1 MAAPLVS
8 KTQLVGDISEE
19 TGVPKTEV
27 KDVLDALDIIAAEYL
42 AEVNRVRIGNL
53 VQLEVKLRGAQ
64 KAKKG
69 RNPATGE
76 EIDIPKKPAVAV
88 IRARMLKGAKD
99 ATPSVQKARKRLN
112 GK

>member
-1 MAAPLVS
+1 MAAPLVTKS
-8 KTQLVGDISEE
+8 QFVADIADE
-19 TGVPKTEV
+19 TGLS
-27 KDVLDALDIIAAEYL
+27 KDDVNFVIDTMSEIAAEYL
-42 AEVNRVRIGNL
+42 SEVNRVRIGNL
-53 VQLEVKLRGAQ
+53 VQLEPKLRGAQ

-112 GK
+112 SK